1 MGDQE
6 LGVILTE
13 GPEDWQILQQ
23 DGAGSAQVA
32 VGGRWVHEIPGRVE
46 VRLVWEATGVP
57 VTAALDWQPAT
68 TREHEPPAGGAGPA
82 QPAAP
87 LSAQPRGTPT
97 AGAWSAVLRDVPAGG
112 LYRLETRFHAD
123 NNPAGEWSTRG
134 DMRHFLGV
142 GDLWVIA
149 GQSNAAG
156 YGRGPVEDS
165 PELGLHMLR
174 SSGHW
179 ALAAHPLN
187 ESTDT
192 QHPVNREAANPGHS
206 PYLHFARLLKRALG
220 CPIGLVPTALGGS
233 PLQAWNP
240 TEPGGAVLYHNMVRT
255 VQRAG
260 GRVRGILWYQGESD
274 AAGGPA
280 ETYLQRFA
288 AAVGAWRDALGDPQ
302 LPILTVQLNRYYTP
316 PTEDLERAWPMLRE
330 AQRQAARTI
339 PGVYV
344 VPSFDA
350 PLSDLIHTSPAGNMV
365 LGQRLAQVALGAVYG
380 QPVEYLA
387 PDLQGARRA
396 EGGAMVELAFAP
408 VTSRMDNVDIT
419 ANAFAVEDEGGPVA
433 VKQVVYLGDALVRL
447 RLERPLRGRAW
458 VHGGY
463 GLVPASVPVDME
475 RLMPMLGFYGVEVT
489 G

>member
-87 LSAQPRGTPT
+87 LSAQPGGTPT

-192 QHPVNREAANPGHS
+192 QHPVNREAANSSHS

-220 CPIGLVPTALGGS
+220 CPIGLVPTALGGLAIAS
-233 PLQAWNP
+233 L
-240 TEPGGAVLYHNMVRT
+240 EPH
-255 VQRAG
+255 RA
-260 GRVRGILWYQGESD
+260 R
-274 AAGGPA
+274 
-280 ETYLQRFA
+280 
-288 AAVGAWRDALGDPQ
+288 
-302 LPILTVQLNRYYTP
+302 
-316 PTEDLERAWPMLRE
+316 
-330 AQRQAARTI
+330 
-339 PGVYV
+339 
-344 VPSFDA
+344 
-350 PLSDLIHTSPAGNMV
+350 
-365 LGQRLAQVALGAVYG
+365 
-380 QPVEYLA
+380 
-387 PDLQGARRA
+387 
-396 EGGAMVELAFAP
+396 
-408 VTSRMDNVDIT
+408 
-419 ANAFAVEDEGGPVA
+419 
-433 VKQVVYLGDALVRL
+433 
-447 RLERPLRGRAW
+447 RGRALSQ
-458 VHGGY
+458 HGAHRAMCRGPGARHPVVPGRVGRHRGSSGDLSAALWRRRS
-463 GLVPASVPVDME
+463 GLAGCAGRPAVAHPHSA
-475 RLMPMLGFYGVEVT
+475 VESLLHAAHRRPGACLAHAPRGT
-489 G
+489 AAGAGRTTPRSQRE